1 MGGRV
6 DPETELMYRHF
17 TELGGP
23 TPWSQVGGGYGTF
36 YIYDMYAAILALEGG
51 GSYEPA
57 VLRHRIPSGNHM
69 HDRGKVDVHRTQR
82 FSRFYLT
89 ARTMER
95 THPLRKHLLHHMK
108 CFFLKVYTSL
118 FIYIYVQK
126 QFKKLWA
133 ILLLQNA
140 PHAHSPIAIR

>member
-1 MGGRV
+1 MDSRGCGHELCETVLPPFLGESREASFLEFKHQMGGRV

-69 HDRGKVDVHRTQR
+69 HDRGKVDAHRTQR
-82 FSRFYLT
+82 FSEVLSHG
-89 ARTMER
+89 
-95 THPLRKHLLHHMK
+95 THDG
-108 CFFLKVYTSL
+108 
-118 FIYIYVQK
+118 
-126 QFKKLWA
+126 
-133 ILLLQNA
+133 
-140 PHAHSPIAIR
+140 AHSPAPQTSSSPHEMFFF